1 MHRLLFAST
10 ATLALVAGSAASA
23 QTVIDTKRTTPVRT
37 ATVNNG
43 AAGDISITTAG
54 SVVTK
59 PVEADALCLV
69 RPEQIGKAGWAARFR
84 ERMTAKKAGKKPE
97 GAV

>member
-1 MHRLLFAST
+1 MAPVT
-10 ATLALVAGSAASA
+10 IGDGAIVA
-23 QTVIDTKRTTPVRT
+23 
-37 ATVNNG
+37 
-43 AAGDISITTAG
+43 AG

-84 ERMTAKKAGKKPE
+84 ERMTAKKAGK
-97 GAV
+97 